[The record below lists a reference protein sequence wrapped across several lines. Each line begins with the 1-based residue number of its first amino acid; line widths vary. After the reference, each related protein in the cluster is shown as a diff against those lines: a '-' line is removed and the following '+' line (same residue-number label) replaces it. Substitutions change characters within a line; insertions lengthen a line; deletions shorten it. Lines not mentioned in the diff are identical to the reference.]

1 MQRRELL
8 QSLLLGSA
16 GLALGAGPAL
26 AAEFEIT
33 KTNAEWQRIL
43 SPAAYRVLRLQD
55 TEMAGTSP
63 LLKEKRR
70 GTFACAGCDLPLFSS
85 TTKYESGTGWPSFYR
100 PINVRAVGT
109 HTDKSHGMV
118 RTEVHCSRCGGHLG
132 HIFDDGPQPTGLRY
146 CINGLSLTFKPASA

>member
-8 QSLLLGSA
+8 QTLLLGSA
-16 GLALGAGPAL
+16 GLVLSGVPSL
-26 AAEFEIT
+26 AAEFAVT
-33 KTNAEWQRIL
+33 KTTAEWQRTL
-43 SPAAYRVLRLQD
+43 SPEAFRVLRLAD

-70 GTFACAGCDLPLFSS
+70 GTFACAGCDQALFSS

-100 PINVRAVGT
+100 PINAKAVGT
-109 HTDKSHGMV
+109 LVDKSHGMV

-132 HIFDDGPQPTGLRY
+132 HIFDDGPPPTGLRY
-146 CINGLSLTFKPASA
+146 CINGVALKFKTI